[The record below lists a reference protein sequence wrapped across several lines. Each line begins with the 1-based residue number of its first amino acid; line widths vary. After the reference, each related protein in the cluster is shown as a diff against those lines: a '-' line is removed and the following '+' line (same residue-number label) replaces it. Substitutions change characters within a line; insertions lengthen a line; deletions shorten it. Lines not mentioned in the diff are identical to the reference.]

1 MIKTIKK
8 SLLLVLFA
16 CNVVNIY
23 GQEIK
28 LSVSP
33 SPAPQGSKIRVA
45 LQSDTPLLKV
55 TVKNKHLSDFD
66 LKSVEDGL
74 FSQTTRLSKNHPVG
88 KFKAIV
94 TIITLNDKLYE
105 IPLEYTVVKENSAT
119 AQQAKEFGGKKN
131 FKENEESK
139 LNSQIDFLQDSVD
152 LLEKDKKNLNKKI
165 EDLKKE
171 IENLR
176 KNAKDTA
183 KLLKKQKELEDL
195 RKKLKDQE
203 DSLNKR
209 NEELGKK
216 LESLIKKE
224 KDLQLREFE
233 LTKQKKEIEN
243 EKKKL
248 SEKSTNLQTKEK
260 EIKKFESKLQESE
273 RDIKAKEKTLG
284 EKASGLSKF
293 KAGLDVKEQDLEN
306 KEESLEE
313 FQEVLETKN
322 LELISL
328 TASLDTEKEEI
339 ETKRQALNSEK
350 TKLSANYDELDKEKE
365 WIILEKQSV
374 ESLESEIKKQTA
386 NFYTLK
392 KAEQTQLLAKR
403 TVLRERNAELYKV
416 EETIN
421 LRQAELE
428 DQRFIITKQE
438 EVIEKKERD
447 LENTKSY
454 IETLKKD
461 LEKKYDEMLALKD
474 WLDNKQLE
482 IENNYQRTKKE
493 TNVSEKAF
501 VEEFEKLESLSRL
514 LQKKSNRVM
523 AMNDQLM
530 NRNSTL
536 RQELETVAPPEYRF
550 GFSPYVGAHIFNEK
564 RDLESNLEAGL
575 KFSTFLKNN
584 WFFETQIGFVPTTAT
599 NSSEPQTVTTYGLN
613 INYEV
618 VDTKEYSLHVNSGFG
633 GDFSESGSSGINI
646 GTGFKYK
653 GNKRTLRV
661 DTQIGTDVA
670 INIGFEKKLE
680 FESFSLVKKEDL
692 KEIKDAHVVS
702 AENVEFI
709 VSVPEE
715 KIQYQFE
722 YTSPYIDM
730 HKHWAKGSINMLD
743 SIGIYEKNGT
753 ANFRPKEYVT
763 HSEIAKVLVTLSNL
777 EKALNQSVTKVKFSI
792 IDLLRLPYDVDIVV
806 NDEKGNLVQTLVENK
821 KYYPG
826 EYNVEWNGKNHL
838 NMYVNDGIYTIESK
852 ISDSGVTLNVHS
864 DNIIVI
870 NRNEVKYR
878 PEIENSMVFEDVS
891 ESDPNRPYIQQ
902 AIRSE
907 LLYSQRDPSGFNF
920 EPNKTINRLDFILA
934 TSRLLSELGAP
945 GKVTPDLSPY
955 RDIKHLSNSKKKLI
969 GLYINELGYGGDQ
982 HSRLLPYRKLTRAEL
997 AVITN
1002 RILIW
1007 QLRQPYLSFPESI
1020 NKFVE
1025 QNR

>member
-1 MIKTIKK
+1 MIKIIKN
-8 SLLLVLFA
+8 SVLLVLFLW
-16 CNVVNIY
+16 NSGSIY

-33 SPAPQGSKIRVA
+33 NPAPQGAKIRIA

-55 TVKNKHLSDFD
+55 TVKNKHMSNFS
-66 LKSVEDGL
+66 LKSIEDGL
-74 FSQTTRLSKNHPVG
+74 FSQTTRLSEKHPIG

-94 TIITLNDKLYE
+94 TIITLKDKLYE
-105 IPLEYTVVKENSAT
+105 IPLEYTVIKQNAKPI
-119 AQQAKEFGGKKN
+119 QQPEEFGGQKN

-165 EDLKKE
+165 DDLKKE

-176 KNAKDTA
+176 KNSMNTDE
-183 KLLKKQKELEDL
+183 LLKKQKELENL
-195 RKKLKDQE
+195 QKKLIDQE
-203 DSLNKR
+203 NSLNKR
-209 NEELGKK
+209 NEELGKN
-216 LESLIKKE
+216 LERLIKKE

-233 LTKQKKEIEN
+233 LKKQKKEIEK

-248 SEKSTNLQTKEK
+248 SEKSTTLQTKEK
-260 EIKKFESKLQESE
+260 EIKQIESNLQESQ
-273 RDIKAKEKTLG
+273 RDIEAKEKILG
-284 EKASGLSKF
+284 ETASGLSKF
-293 KAGLDVKEQDLEN
+293 KAGLDTKEQNLEE

-313 FQEVLETKN
+313 FQNVLETKN

-328 TASLDTEKEEI
+328 TSSLDTEKEKI
-339 ETKRQALNSEK
+339 NLKRQALSSEK
-350 TKLSANYDELDKEKE
+350 SKLSANYDELDKEKE
-365 WIILEKQSV
+365 WIILEKKSV
-374 ESLESEIKKQTA
+374 ESLESEIKKETA

-403 TVLRERNAELYKV
+403 TILRERNAELYKV
-416 EETIN
+416 EETMN
-421 LRQAELE
+421 LRQAKLE
-428 DQRFIITKQE
+428 DQRFLISKQE
-438 EVIEKKERD
+438 EIIEKKEED
-447 LENTKSY
+447 LENTKTY

-482 IENNYQRTKKE
+482 IENNFQKTKKE

-523 AMNDQLM
+523 TMNEQLIH
-530 NRNSTL
+530 RNTAL

-550 GFSPYVGAHIFNEK
+550 GFSPYIGTHIFNEN
-564 RDLESNLEAGL
+564 RSLESNLEAGL

-599 NSSEPQTVTTYGLN
+599 NSSEPETITTYGLN
-613 INYEV
+613 LNYEII
-618 VDTKEYSLHVNSGFG
+618 DTNQYSLHINSGFG
-633 GDFSESGSSGINI
+633 GDLSESGKSGMSI
-646 GTGFKYK
+646 GTGFRYK
-653 GNKRTLRV
+653 GNKRTLRI
-661 DTQIGTDVA
+661 DTQIGSDIA
-670 INIGFEKKLE
+670 LNIGFEKKLE
-680 FESFSLVKKEDL
+680 FESFSLLTKEDL
-692 KEIKDAHVVS
+692 KKVS
-702 AENVEFI
+702 KPQVLAKENVEFI

-715 KIQYQFE
+715 KVQFQFE
-722 YTSPYIDM
+722 YTSPYKDM
-730 HKHWAKGSINMLD
+730 KKHWAKSSINMLD

-753 ANFRPKEYVT
+753 ENFHPKEYVT
-763 HSEIAKVLVTLSNL
+763 HSEIAKVLVNLSNL
-777 EKALNQSVTKVKFSI
+777 EKTLNQSVTKVKFSI
-792 IDLLRLPYDVDIVV
+792 IDLLRLPYDIDIVV
-806 NDEKGNLVQTLVENK
+806 NDEKGNLVQTLVKNK

-826 EYNVEWNGKNHL
+826 EYEVEWNGQNQL
-838 NMYVNDGIYTIESK
+838 NLYVNDGTYSLESK
-852 ISDSGVTLNVHS
+852 ISDSGVTLNTQS
-864 DNIIVI
+864 DKINVI
-870 NRNEVKYR
+870 NRKQVTYR
-878 PEIENSMVFEDVS
+878 PEVENSMVFEDVS

-902 AIRSE
+902 AIRNK
-907 LLYSQRDPSGFNF
+907 LLFAQRDPSGFNF

-934 TSRLLSELGAP
+934 TSRLLSELGAFS
-945 GKVTPDLSPY
+945 KVTPDLSPY
-955 RDIKHLSNSKKKLI
+955 RDIKHLSEGKKDLI

-1002 RILIW
+1002 RILVW
-1007 QLRQPYLSFPESI
+1007 ELRQPYLSFPESI
-1020 NKFVE
+1020 NNFVE